1 MMSTT
6 NGTMLRG
13 AVKEAIDRTRNS
25 GAVRPDM
32 FADVVKY
39 GVATF
44 EGHKHFRNKVRCACY
59 IVMDSVPNMDK
70 ETKRLMWEAVGTM
83 YIGKVVN
90 KRSAQGKLDALLD
103 GR

>member
-1 MMSTT
+1 MTTT

-13 AVKEAIDRTRNS
+13 AVNSAIAKVRNNP
-25 GAVRPDM
+25 AVTPEV

-44 EGHKHFRNKVRCACY
+44 EGHKHYRNKVRCACY
-59 IVMDSVPNMDK
+59 IVMDAVPTMSP
-70 ETKRLMWEAVGTM
+70 EAKRSMWERIGTM

-90 KRSAQGKLDALLD
+90 KRTAQGKLDALLD

>member
-1 MMSTT
+1 MTTT

-13 AVKEAIDRTRNS
+13 AVNEAIKKTRDGS
-25 GAVRPDM
+25 AVRPDM
-32 FADVVKY
+32 FEDVVKY

-44 EGHKHFRNKVRCACY
+44 NGHKHFRNKVRCACY
-59 IVMDSVPNMDK
+59 IVMDAVPYMDK
-70 ETKRLMWEAVGTM
+70 DAKRLMWEAIGTM